1 MVGVDQAGEPATA
14 ALTRLRAAAAA
25 VAALDRPGDGTMP
38 GDTAPRDTPSEVE
51 ALGQT
56 APEDTSPDE
65 AGTDAGFDAT
75 AHEDRFGELHDA
87 LVTVLADVD
96 RG

>member
-1 MVGVDQAGEPATA
+1 MVGVHQAGEPATA

-25 VAALDRPGDGTMP
+25 VADLDRPGDAATP
-38 GDTAPRDTPSEVE
+38 GDTTPDV
-51 ALGQT
+51 T
-56 APEDTSPDE
+56 
-65 AGTDAGFDAT
+65 GTDAGFDAT
-75 AHEDRFGELHDA
+75 LHADRFAELHDA

>member
-1 MVGVDQAGEPATA
+1 MVGVDQADEPATA

-25 VAALDRPGDGTMP
+25 VADLDRPDDGTTPATTPP
-38 GDTAPRDTPSEVE
+38 GETP
-51 ALGQT
+51 LDRT
-56 APEDTSPDE
+56 APEDTTPDE
-65 AGTDAGFDAT
+65 AGTYAGFDAT
-75 AHEDRFGELHDA
+75 VHADRFAELHDA

>member
-1 MVGVDQAGEPATA
+1 VVGVDQAGDPASE

-25 VAALDRPGDGTMP
+25 VADLGRPTHDPPLGDAIP
-38 GDTAPRDTPSEVE
+38 GDTAPGE
-51 ALGQT
+51 T
-56 APEDTSPDE
+56 ARGETVTDE
-65 AGTDAGFDAT
+65 TGTDAGFDAT
-75 AHEDRFGELHDA
+75 AHADRFSELHDA

>member
-1 MVGVDQAGEPATA
+1 VVGVDQAGEPATE

-25 VAALDRPGDGTMP
+25 VADLDRPTHDPPLGDAIP
-38 GDTAPRDTPSEVE
+38 GDTTPGE
-51 ALGQT
+51 T
-56 APEDTSPDE
+56 APGETVTGE
-65 AGTDAGFDAT
+65 TVTDAGFDAT
-75 AHEDRFGELHDA
+75 AHADRFSELHDA

>member
-14 ALTRLRAAAAA
+14 ALARLRAAAAA
-25 VAALDRPGDGTMP
+25 VVALDRPGDATP
-38 GDTAPRDTPSEVE
+38 GATTSGDAATGDTTSGDAATRDTAPEV
-51 ALGQT
+51 
-56 APEDTSPDE
+56 
-65 AGTDAGFDAT
+65 AGTDGGFDAT
-75 AHEDRFGELHDA
+75 VHADRFGELHDA